1 MKFNNLHFKP
11 YKDLFNNYNKIKK
24 INPGYKL
31 YFNNKDK
38 KFVIVNIYNNFEICK
53 VFDTLFGNFEDDL
66 RFSEIRN
73 INQILQKIENDNFSL
88 SQKFKIINSEKQ
100 ALAMKN
106 FSQISSRSTKI
117 KQTDIDKIIG
127 ASKC

>member
-24 INPGYKL
+24 INPGYRL
-31 YFNNKDK
+31 YFNNKCK
-38 KFVIVNIYNNFEICK
+38 KFVIVNIYNNFEVCK
-53 VFDTLFGNFEDDL
+53 VFDTFFGNFEDDL
-66 RFSEIRN
+66 RFSEIKN
-73 INQILQKIENDNFSL
+73 FNQILQKIENDNFLL
-88 SQKFKIINSEKQ
+88 SQKIKSVCAEKQ

-106 FSQISSRSTKI
+106 FSQISSRSTNL